1 MGWLKKAFK
10 KVAKVATFGAY
21 RGGSGGGGGAVE
33 APTPTPAPE
42 IDINKKDEGEA
53 EEKAETAKLKTRK
66 GKKALKITKDD
77 KPVSGAGRN
86 IV

>member
-10 KVAKVATFGAY
+10 KVAKISTFGAY
-21 RGGSGGGGGAVE
+21 RGGGGVVE

-42 IDINKKDEGEA
+42 ITLNQKDEGEA
-53 EEKAETAKLKTRK
+53 KKKVENAKLKARK
-66 GKKALKITKDD
+66 GKKALKISKDEA
-77 KPVSGAGRN
+77 PATGAGRN

>member
-21 RGGSGGGGGAVE
+21 HGGGGGGGAVE
-33 APTPTPAPE
+33 APTPAPAPE

-53 EEKAETAKLKTRK
+53 EEKAETVKLKARK

-77 KPVSGAGRN
+77 KAVSGVGRN